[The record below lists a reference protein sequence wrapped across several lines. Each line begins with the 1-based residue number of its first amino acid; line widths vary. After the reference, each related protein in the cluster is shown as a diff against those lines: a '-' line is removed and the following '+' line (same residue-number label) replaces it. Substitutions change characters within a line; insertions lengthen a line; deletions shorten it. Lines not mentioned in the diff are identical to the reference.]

1 MARWILGDPPLSA
14 SGPELRAI
22 RPCEIFDAIISVAE
36 PFFYPWASGG
46 DGLLPRQRFRCHP
59 LSGTLSEAAGSA
71 GNLRYASQDREVGRR
86 TRETTSRTSTVIVAT
101 TNAPEEGMAS
111 HLSDSF
117 ASPVLPRAGA
127 QKPAHIQ
134 KME

>member
-22 RPCEIFDAIISVAE
+22 RPCEIFYAIISVAE
-36 PFFYPWASGG
+36 PFFILGHPAVMACFRDSVSGAT
-46 DGLLPRQRFRCHP
+46 H
-59 LSGTLSEAAGSA
+59 SAAPCPKRPGSA
-71 GNLRYASQDREVGRR
+71 GRLRYASQDREVGRR